1 MKEILIFTDGA
12 CIPTNPGNGGWGYVI
27 HYPVSADKVIEREAS
42 GFEPQSTNNRMELRG
57 PIEAIKALKEPCK
70 IRLYSDSQYVVRG
83 IMEWIAG
90 WAAKRF
96 TKTKN
101 PDLWL
106 ELVKVIIDGGH
117 QVEFIWLRGH
127 QDELNGRD
135 FYVTMNC
142 RADVLANGAAVN
154 KQSSN
159 RKLDDAPALTAK
171 IDEFSRFQPADL
183 KTVADLIVKQP
194 PLI

>member
-1 MKEILIFTDGA
+1 MA
-12 CIPTNPGNGGWGYVI
+12 R
-27 HYPVSADKVIEREAS
+27 VSEEAS
-42 GFEPQSTNNRMELRG
+42 AAFG
-57 PIEAIKALKEPCK
+57 
-70 IRLYSDSQYVVRG
+70 RLC
-83 IMEWIAG
+83 
-90 WAAKRF
+90 
-96 TKTKN
+96 
-101 PDLWL
+101 
-106 ELVKVIIDGGH
+106 
-117 QVEFIWLRGH
+117 VETRGH